1 MAGNLILFILLSLL
15 IEVCLLSLLL
25 DREIFGLCSTMLR
38 ARNGDR
44 ELSRLHHLV
53 DKDTHPLLFLW

>member
-25 DREIFGLCSTMLR
+25 DGEIFGLCSKWR
-38 ARNGDR
+38 QGII
-44 ELSRLHHLV
+44 
-53 DKDTHPLLFLW
+53 PLASPC